1 MKSTAKQDRQPGQ
14 KAGRRWI
21 YAKKPKGPLYFYRQ
35 IVGYTLLLFFIAA
48 PFIKIDGNPFLK
60 FNVLEA
66 KFSIFGNLFYP
77 QDFHIFLFG
86 MLIILVCIVLFTAV
100 YGRVWCGWAC
110 PQTIF
115 MELVFRRIEYFIEGD
130 WKQQQ
135 KLNNGPDSD
144 IRAIKKLV
152 KHLVFLLISFAI
164 SNLFLAYIIGVDA
177 LYQIVREPIHQH
189 LGGFLAIWVFTLVFY
204 FVFAYVREIV
214 CTRICPYGRLQ
225 SVLLDDHSVT
235 VAYNVARGEPR
246 RKRKKDGRQEWSGDC
261 IDCQLCVHVCPTG
274 IDIRD
279 GMQVECVSCTACID
293 ACDAVMEK
301 IQRPKRLI
309 GFYTPSQAEGEISQV
324 TEKRRNTRPYIY
336 TALLFALTAVFGLLI
351 FSRSDVEG
359 RLFRA
364 KGSGYQMRD
373 DGTVIN
379 LYSLELMNKTTE
391 NMEFELESGTEG
403 IRLELV
409 NPMFNL
415 EGEGSAKMGLFL
427 VADKEAFSTYKT
439 EVKVHIISEN
449 KILKTMETTFI
460 APPLR

>member
-1 MKSTAKQDRQPGQ
+1 
-14 KAGRRWI
+14 
-21 YAKKPKGPLYFYRQ
+21 
-35 IVGYTLLLFFIAA
+35 
-48 PFIKIDGNPFLK
+48 
-60 FNVLEA
+60 
-66 KFSIFGNLFYP
+66 
-77 QDFHIFLFG
+77 
-86 MLIILVCIVLFTAV
+86 
-100 YGRVWCGWAC
+100 
-110 PQTIF
+110 
-115 MELVFRRIEYFIEGD
+115 
-130 WKQQQ
+130 
-135 KLNNGPDSD
+135 
-144 IRAIKKLV
+144 
-152 KHLVFLLISFAI
+152 
-164 SNLFLAYIIGVDA
+164 
-177 LYQIVREPIHQH
+177 
-189 LGGFLAIWVFTLVFY
+189 
-204 FVFAYVREIV
+204 
-214 CTRICPYGRLQ
+214 
-225 SVLLDDHSVT
+225 
-235 VAYNVARGEPR
+235 
-246 RKRKKDGRQEWSGDC
+246 
-261 IDCQLCVHVCPTG
+261 
-274 IDIRD
+274 
-279 GMQVECVSCTACID
+279 
-293 ACDAVMEK
+293 MEK